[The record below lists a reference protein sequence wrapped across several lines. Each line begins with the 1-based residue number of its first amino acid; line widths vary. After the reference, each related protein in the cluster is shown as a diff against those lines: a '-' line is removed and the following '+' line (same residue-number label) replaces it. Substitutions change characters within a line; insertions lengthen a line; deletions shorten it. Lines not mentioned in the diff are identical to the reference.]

1 MQFTVWK
8 WAVAFILE
16 NKQTLVCFKIK
27 QIFTWVKSKFCVLR
41 DQQRS
46 QRISLVICFLWYEPS
61 QMENELI
68 KYAVTQQLEF
78 FFLNCVVSP
87 VYVHPHHRR
96 KTLRCSAL
104 IASTKAVEL
113 VRYDG
118 HCLPFSAHSLTFL
131 FFSQC
136 AACFFSTWA
145 PSDVLYCIYDGIFGK
160 QFFMIPFPAE
170 FHSTLNIR
178 LCLFLLGLKESL
190 V

>member
-1 MQFTVWK
+1 MCTQRSTEEPTYILSHLFSLVWAFTNGK
-8 WAVAFILE
+8 WAD
-16 NKQTLVCFKIK
+16 KVCCHSA
-27 QIFTWVKSKFCVLR
+27 TW
-41 DQQRS
+41 
-46 QRISLVICFLWYEPS
+46 I
-61 QMENELI
+61 
-68 KYAVTQQLEF
+68 F
-78 FFLNCVVSP
+78 FFNCVVSP